1 MGCRGDHLR
10 DLCEDP
16 GGVTKEAYSRRPL
29 ESGAADG
36 DSPVDEMGPLSL
48 DGFPST
54 TRHVESRRNLGGPP
68 PKAKYD
74 QVTDSERVP

>member
-1 MGCRGDHLR
+1 MGCRGDHLQ

-16 GGVTKEAYSRRPL
+16 GEVTKEAHSRRPL
-29 ESGAADG
+29 ESGAVDG
-36 DSPVDEMGPLSL
+36 DSPVDEMGLLFL
-48 DGFPST
+48 DGYPST
-54 TRHVESRRNLGGPP
+54 ARHVESRRNLGGPP